1 MNYAGIKY
9 CDIANGLGC
18 RTVLFVSG
26 CRNHCKGCFQ
36 PQTWEFDYGEP
47 FDEQIQNEILDSLKP
62 AYVQGITLLG
72 GDPFEEENQEALV
85 PFMRRVK
92 ESYPNK
98 DVWAY
103 TGYLYEELLE
113 NGRKHTEYTDE
124 LLSMID
130 VLVDGPFIEEQ
141 KDITLKFK
149 GSANQRVIDME
160 KTRATGEVSILEMK
174 KKCDKLLGILC
185 YALGILAA
193 LYVGGYLML
202 IKPIHV
208 IIIAFGNDML
218 TLPLLLKSIIKIA
231 FSTTFAGLVWCI
243 GYIGYNF
250 FKGDED
256 PDWAAIEARFR
267 NKHSDTTNEDLL
279 KEREV

>member
-1 MNYAGIKY
+1 M
-9 CDIANGLGC
+9 
-18 RTVLFVSG
+18 
-26 CRNHCKGCFQ
+26 
-36 PQTWEFDYGEP
+36 
-47 FDEQIQNEILDSLKP
+47 
-62 AYVQGITLLG
+62 
-72 GDPFEEENQEALV
+72 

-92 ESYPNK
+92 ERYPNK

-160 KTRATGEVSILEMK
+160 KTGDQMILDGPHRKEDLRRSFDKRILRRGFEMK

-250 FKGDED
+250 FKGNED

>member
-1 MNYAGIKY
+1 
-9 CDIANGLGC
+9 
-18 RTVLFVSG
+18 
-26 CRNHCKGCFQ
+26 
-36 PQTWEFDYGEP
+36 
-47 FDEQIQNEILDSLKP
+47 
-62 AYVQGITLLG
+62 
-72 GDPFEEENQEALV
+72 
-85 PFMRRVK
+85 
-92 ESYPNK
+92 
-98 DVWAY
+98 
-103 TGYLYEELLE
+103 
-113 NGRKHTEYTDE
+113 
-124 LLSMID
+124 
-130 VLVDGPFIEEQ
+130 
-141 KDITLKFK
+141 
-149 GSANQRVIDME
+149 
-160 KTRATGEVSILEMK
+160 MK

-243 GYIGYNF
+243 GYIGYNL
-250 FKGDED
+250 FKGNED

-279 KEREV
+279 KEEKISN

>member
-1 MNYAGIKY
+1 
-9 CDIANGLGC
+9 
-18 RTVLFVSG
+18 
-26 CRNHCKGCFQ
+26 
-36 PQTWEFDYGEP
+36 
-47 FDEQIQNEILDSLKP
+47 
-62 AYVQGITLLG
+62 
-72 GDPFEEENQEALV
+72 
-85 PFMRRVK
+85 
-92 ESYPNK
+92 
-98 DVWAY
+98 
-103 TGYLYEELLE
+103 
-113 NGRKHTEYTDE
+113 
-124 LLSMID
+124 
-130 VLVDGPFIEEQ
+130 
-141 KDITLKFK
+141 
-149 GSANQRVIDME
+149 
-160 KTRATGEVSILEMK
+160 MK

-208 IIIAFGNDML
+208 I
-218 TLPLLLKSIIKIA
+218 IIKIA

>member
-1 MNYAGIKY
+1 
-9 CDIANGLGC
+9 
-18 RTVLFVSG
+18 
-26 CRNHCKGCFQ
+26 
-36 PQTWEFDYGEP
+36 
-47 FDEQIQNEILDSLKP
+47 
-62 AYVQGITLLG
+62 
-72 GDPFEEENQEALV
+72 
-85 PFMRRVK
+85 
-92 ESYPNK
+92 
-98 DVWAY
+98 
-103 TGYLYEELLE
+103 
-113 NGRKHTEYTDE
+113 
-124 LLSMID
+124 
-130 VLVDGPFIEEQ
+130 
-141 KDITLKFK
+141 
-149 GSANQRVIDME
+149 
-160 KTRATGEVSILEMK
+160 MK

-218 TLPLLLKSIIKIA
+218 TLP

-250 FKGDED
+250 FKGNED